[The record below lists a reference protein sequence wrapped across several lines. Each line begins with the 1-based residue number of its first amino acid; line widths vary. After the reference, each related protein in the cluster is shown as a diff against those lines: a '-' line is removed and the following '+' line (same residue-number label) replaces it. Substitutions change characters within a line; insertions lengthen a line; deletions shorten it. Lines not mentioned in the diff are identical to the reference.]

1 MLSRRSDAVRHVA
14 ADRRGGVDRRRS
26 AADRRRLADE
36 RRAAD
41 QATVTEPGAIAR
53 DRSPWP
59 VRLLL
64 SALGAGVV
72 VFAVSV
78 FVVERS
84 GEPSLWFDSVLQPVI
99 SVVAG
104 LVIVGRG
111 WFRIGERRAWMLIG
125 LGFTLGNGLGD
136 VAYVL
141 ARRHG
146 WSQLI
151 ADGCY
156 LGSYVFLLVGCVV
169 LVRGRIERWSRT
181 LLLDGII
188 TSLGIASL
196 TALVLLPS
204 AFDAAGSTFDAEN
217 LSALAY
223 PVVDIALVS
232 VVVGA
237 GWALARQLDRS
248 LIWLGLAFLALAVS
262 DVVYAFRVLRGSYD
276 EGTVLELGFL
286 LSSVGAAYAAW
297 RRPLRADAPPRP
309 DALGH
314 RIMPVLPLVC
324 AVIAIGVLSVG
335 LFRPSWRGREAALG
349 LALVALA
356 LTVWRL
362 ALAIREVR
370 RLLQAREEARTDDL
384 TGLRNRRALIERLG
398 ALSQRRGLPVQVS
411 LLVLDLD
418 GFKDVNDSM
427 GHHAGD
433 AILVEVSR
441 RLDALARARG
451 AELYRLGGDEFA
463 MIVGDPSTDDTDDLA
478 RVIIQTV
485 ATPFLIDGRTI
496 VLGVSVGLAD
506 STEALTSDGDLLLR
520 AADQAMYLAKRDRVG
535 TARFRND
542 IPGVS
547 SDLLEVAT
555 ELRLA
560 DLDRDIRLHL
570 QPKVR
575 ATTAAIEGVEALA
588 RYGTRSGTL
597 LPTQLFIAMI
607 DRIGRLPELT
617 RAVMVQSLDWSRAWF
632 SAGRALGIS
641 VNVTAADL
649 ADATFADFVEAEL
662 AARHLPPELLT
673 VEVTE
678 NTILADIERSRA
690 TLARLRAVGVRV
702 SLDDFGVGYS
712 SLSHLRDLPFD
723 EIKLDQSFTR
733 DAQHD
738 LRARSI
744 VGATVELGHRLG
756 ASIVAEG
763 IEDSAACELMREL
776 GVDLFQGYYHSVPL
790 PVVELW
796 PGSEH
801 PAAVDLAPRAGDLA
815 TAHVAFEL

>member
-1 MLSRRSDAVRHVA
+1 MA
-14 ADRRGGVDRRRS
+14 ADPTDDDRR
-26 AADRRRLADE
+26 A
-36 RRAAD
+36 
-41 QATVTEPGAIAR
+41 V
-53 DRSPWP
+53 DRSPWV
-59 VRLLL
+59 VRVVIALLVI
-64 SALGAGVV
+64 GVV
-72 VFAVSV
+72 AFVGSV
-78 FVVERS
+78 IVVDRS
-84 GEPSLWFDSVLQPVI
+84 DGPSLLFDSVLQPVI
-99 SVVAG
+99 SVGAG

-111 WFRIGERRAWMLIG
+111 LFRRGERRAWMLIG
-125 LGFTLGNGLGD
+125 LGFTLGNGIGD
-136 VAYVL
+136 VMYVMHS
-141 ARRHG
+141 RHD
-146 WSQLI
+146 WPRLV
-151 ADGCY
+151 ADSFY
-156 LGSYVFLLVGCVV
+156 LGSYAFLLVGCVV

-181 LLLDGII
+181 LLLDGVI

-196 TALVLLPS
+196 AALVLLPS
-204 AFDAAGSTFDAEN
+204 AIDAAGSTFDARN
-217 LSALAY
+217 LTAMAY

-248 LIWLGLAFLALAVS
+248 LMWLGLAFVALAVS
-262 DVVYAFRVLRGSYD
+262 DVVYAFQELRDTYA
-276 EGTVLELGFL
+276 EGTMLEIGFL
-286 LSSVGAAYAAW
+286 LSSVGAANAAW
-297 RRPLRADAPPRP
+297 RRPLLADAPPRP

-335 LFRPSWRGREAALG
+335 LFRPTWQGREAALG

-370 RLLQAREEARTDDL
+370 RLLRAREEARTDDL
-384 TGLRNRRALIERLG
+384 TGLRNRRALIERLA
-398 ALSQRRGLPVQVS
+398 ALGSRRGLPAHVS

-433 AILVEVSR
+433 AVLVEVSR
-441 RLDALARARG
+441 RLDTLARTRG
-451 AELYRLGGDEFA
+451 AELFRLGGDEFA
-463 MIVGDPSTDDTDDLA
+463 MIVGDQGGEHTDELA
-478 RVIIQTV
+478 RTIITTV
-485 ATPFLIDGRTI
+485 ATPLLVDGRTI

-506 STEALTSDGDLLLR
+506 SAEVLTYDGDLLLR

-542 IPGVS
+542 LPGVA

-560 DLDRDIRLHL
+560 DLDRDVGLLL

-588 RYGTRSGTL
+588 RYETRSGAL
-597 LPTQLFIAMI
+597 LPTGLFIAMI
-607 DRIGRLPELT
+607 DRVGRLSELT

-632 SAGRALGIS
+632 SAGRALGVS
-641 VNVTAADL
+641 VNVTAVDL
-649 ADATFADFVEAEL
+649 ADATFAAFVEAEL
-662 AARHLPPELLT
+662 ASRHLPPELLT

-678 NTILADIERSRA
+678 NTLLADIERSRA
-690 TLARLRAVGVRV
+690 TLARLRSCGVRV

-738 LRARSI
+738 IRARSI

-756 ASIVAEG
+756 ASVVAEG

-790 PVVELW
+790 PVGELW
-796 PGSEH
+796 PGSQH
-801 PAAVDLAPRAGDLA
+801 PAAVDLTPGAGSLA
-815 TAHVAFEL
+815 ATVAEL